1 MSSGHNSE
9 AIRFGAFELDIL
21 SHELR
26 CRGKLIRLQ
35 RQPCRL
41 LATLASQPGKLITRE
56 ELRQQIWDSATFVDF
71 EQGLNACI
79 RRIRTA
85 LKDDP
90 EHPKFIETLP
100 RQGYRF
106 IGCVERSR
114 TLGEQAIESL
124 AVLPLENLSSDP
136 EQEYFADGMTDELI
150 TALANVGGLRIIS
163 RTSVK
168 QFKGIRKSMSEIARK
183 LDVDAIVEGTVLRC
197 KDRVRITVQSIRA
210 SREEHLWAESFERTL
225 DNVLTLQGEVASAI
239 ANRIHVRLTRQ
250 SHDRSQSGRRIDP
263 AALDDYLRGRY
274 FWNKRT
280 EQTLK
285 KAQQYF
291 EQAIGKDPAYARAY
305 TGLADTYFYQGYYFG
320 KMDPR
325 DAMPKAKAA
334 ASKALEL
341 DAGLA
346 EAYTSL
352 ALVQLFFEWDWAGAE
367 QQLKTAIRLDR
378 NYATAHHVYCVLL
391 AVMRRFDESIAEAQ
405 RGLEVDPLSIPINNI
420 LGEMFMAAR
429 DWDRAIVQYRK
440 TIEMDTSVAVVHEN
454 LGIALEQSGN
464 LHDAVQE
471 YLYARQLDGVPND
484 KLTELRELYVT
495 HGLHAFRHKDL
506 ELALAQKNGR
516 NWDAMLIASLYAQL
530 LERDQTLAWLEE
542 ACRLRC
548 GSMVW
553 LTIYPFFDS
562 LLPDPRFQNLLARVG
577 LPH

>member
-1 MSSGHNSE
+1 MSSGDNSD
-9 AIRFGAFELDIL
+9 AVRFGPFELDIFN
-21 SHELR
+21 HELR
-26 CRGKLIRLQ
+26 CKGKLIRLQ
-35 RQPCRL
+35 RQPSRL
-41 LATLASQPGKLITRE
+41 LAALASEPGKLITRE

-79 RRIRTA
+79 RRIRAA

-90 EHPKFIETLP
+90 EDPKFIETLP

-106 IGCVERSR
+106 IGCVERPG
-114 TLGEQAIESL
+114 TLGEQVIESL

-136 EQEYFADGMTDELI
+136 EQEYFAAGMTDELI
-150 TALANVGGLRIIS
+150 TALAKVGGLRIIS

-168 QFKGIRKSMSEIARK
+168 QFKGVRKSLSEIARK

-197 KDRVRITVQSIRA
+197 KDRVRITARLIRA
-210 SREEHLWAESFERTL
+210 SSEEHLWAESFERTL
-225 DNVLTLQGEVASAI
+225 ENVLKLQGELANAI
-239 ANRIHVRLTRQ
+239 ANRIHVRLTKQGQARRQ
-250 SHDRSQSGRRIDP
+250 SARRIDP

-291 EQAIGKDPAYARAY
+291 EQAIEKDPTYARAY
-305 TGLADTYFYQGYYFG
+305 TGLADTYFYRGYYFG
-320 KMDPR
+320 RMEPR
-325 DAMPKAKAA
+325 EAMPKAKAA

-341 DAGLA
+341 DASLA

-352 ALVQLFFEWDWAGAE
+352 ALVQFFFEWDWAGAE
-367 QQLKTAIRLDR
+367 QQLQTAIRLDP

-405 RGLEVDPLSIPINNI
+405 RALEVDPLSIPINNI
-420 LGEMFMAAR
+420 AGEMFMAAR

-440 TIEMDTSVAVVHEN
+440 TIEMDPGVALVHEN
-454 LGIALEQSGN
+454 LGVALEQSGN

-471 YLYARQLDGVPND
+471 YLCARQVAGVPD
-484 KLTELRELYVT
+484 ERLAELRDLYVT
-495 HGLHAFRHKDL
+495 HGLHAFRQKDL
-506 ELALAQKNGR
+506 ELALAQKDRG

-530 LERDQTLAWLEE
+530 LERDQALAWLEE
-542 ACRLRC
+542 AYKLRC

-553 LTIYPFFDS
+553 LTIYPYFDS

>member
-9 AIRFGAFELDIL
+9 VVRFGPFELDIP

-26 CRGKLIRLQ
+26 RKGKLIPLQ
-35 RQPCRL
+35 RQPSRI
-41 LATLASQPGKLITRE
+41 LAALASQPGKLITRE
-56 ELRQQIWDSATFVDF
+56 ELRQQIWDTATFVDF

-79 RRIRTA
+79 RRIRAA

-106 IGCVERSR
+106 IGCPGTV
-114 TLGEQAIESL
+114 GEQVIESL

-150 TALANVGGLRIIS
+150 MALANVGGLRIIS

-168 QFKGIRKSMSEIARK
+168 QFKGVRKSLSEIARK

-197 KDRVRITVQSIRA
+197 KDRVRITAQLIRA

-225 DNVLTLQGEVASAI
+225 DNVLQLQGELANAI
-239 ANRIHVRLTRQ
+239 ANRIHVRLTKQGQDHPQ
-250 SHDRSQSGRRIDP
+250 SARRIDP

-280 EQTLK
+280 EQTLT
-285 KAQQYF
+285 KAQRYF
-291 EQAIGKDPAYARAY
+291 EQAIEKDPAYARAY
-305 TGLADTYFYQGYYFG
+305 TGLADTYFYRGYYFG
-320 KMDPR
+320 RMDPR

-341 DAGLA
+341 DASLA

-352 ALVQLFFEWDWAGAE
+352 ALVQFFFEWDWAGAE

-391 AVMRRFDESIAEAQ
+391 AVMRRFDESLAEAQ

-420 LGEMFMAAR
+420 VGEMFMAAR

-440 TIEMDTSVAVVHEN
+440 TIEMDPGVALVHEN
-454 LGIALEQSGN
+454 LGVALEHSGN

-471 YLYARQLDGVPND
+471 YLCARQVAGVPNER
-484 KLTELRELYVT
+484 LAELRELYVT
-495 HGLHAFRHKDL
+495 HGLHAFRQKDL
-506 ELALAQKNGR
+506 ELALAQKDGR
-516 NWDAMLIASLYAQL
+516 NWDAMLIASLYARL
-530 LERDQTLAWLEE
+530 LKRDQALAWLEE
-542 ACRLRC
+542 AYKLRC

-553 LTIYPFFDS
+553 LTIYPYFDS